1 MASNKSKSWTT
12 SVANGVV
19 PICPAPTPLAPSS
32 QQLNTPLIA
41 STLLNEP
48 TLNDLTPAQ
57 NPDQGF
63 PVRLHY
69 MLTDIANEG
78 VYTDIV
84 SWQPHGRYVVFP
96 VGLGVR

>member
-1 MASNKSKSWTT
+1 M
-12 SVANGVV
+12 
-19 PICPAPTPLAPSS
+19 PIWPAPTNLEPAS

-48 TLNDLTPAQ
+48 TLNGEPPAQ

-69 MLTDIANEG
+69 MLTDIASEG
-78 VYTDIV
+78 VYTNIV
-84 SWQPHGRYVVFP
+84 SWQPHGR
-96 VGLGVR
+96 

>member
-1 MASNKSKSWTT
+1 MTSNKSKSWTT
-12 SVANGVV
+12 SGATGVV
-19 PICPAPTPLAPSS
+19 PICPAPTYLAPAS

-41 STLLNEP
+41 STLLDEPALNE
-48 TLNDLTPAQ
+48 LTPAQ

-69 MLTDIANEG
+69 MLTDISNEG

-84 SWQPHGRYVVFP
+84 SWQPHGRYVTWHEQI
-96 VGLGVR
+96 